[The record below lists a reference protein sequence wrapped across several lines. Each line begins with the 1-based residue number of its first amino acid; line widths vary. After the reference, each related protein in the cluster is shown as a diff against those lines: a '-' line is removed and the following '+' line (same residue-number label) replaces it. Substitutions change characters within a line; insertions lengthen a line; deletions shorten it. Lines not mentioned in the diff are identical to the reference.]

1 MHVGPYSC
9 SMDQAK
15 MEEVAA
21 PKADGAT
28 PRLMITKMVLENFK
42 SYGGVREVK
51 KRAPRSAHAL
61 FHDRGCIRRGAPRRL
76 AHFTSGSRPLSAR
89 TARGSPT

>member
-1 MHVGPYSC
+1 MGPRAC
-9 SMDQAK
+9 PTITQQTLMCRQALTVAPHMEQAK

-51 KRAPRSAHAL
+51 KRAPRSARAL
-61 FHDRGCIRRGAPRRL
+61 FHDRARSSRRAP
-76 AHFTSGSRPLSAR
+76 
-89 TARGSPT
+89 

>member
-1 MHVGPYSC
+1 MGTASC
-9 SMDQAK
+9 STITQQTLMCTQALTVAPHMEQAK

-51 KRAPRSAHAL
+51 KRAPRSARAL
-61 FHDRGCIRRGAPRRL
+61 FHDRARSSRRAP
-76 AHFTSGSRPLSAR
+76 
-89 TARGSPT
+89 

>member
-1 MHVGPYSC
+1 MGPRAC
-9 SMDQAK
+9 PTITQQTLMCTQALITVAPHMQAK

-51 KRAPRSAHAL
+51 KRAPRSARAL
-61 FHDRGCIRRGAPRRL
+61 FHDRARSSRRAP
-76 AHFTSGSRPLSAR
+76 
-89 TARGSPT
+89 